1 MPAALTVVLDSN
13 VYIFGIAKVMPTCEA
28 LLNVLSK
35 GEWESRLRVITPHLV
50 EREVTRN
57 LEPIGLYAPKLFHS
71 ILADV
76 PWSGVT
82 YEVPPDELMLKYLEL
97 GLAEEDAII
106 AAFSEWLGVK
116 YLVSENRHF
125 LEELETEAFQVVNAA
140 EFLKVIETCRILAF
154 TEERE
159 RGKS

>member
-1 MPAALTVVLDSN
+1 MPATLTVVLDSN
-13 VYIFGIAKVMPTCEA
+13 VYIFGIARVMPSCEA
-28 LLNVLSK
+28 LLDALSRSK
-35 GEWESRLRVITPHLV
+35 WESRLRVITPHLV

-57 LEPIGLYAPKLFHS
+57 LEPIGPSAPKLFCS
-71 ILADV
+71 MLADV

-82 YEVPPDELMLKYLEL
+82 FEAPPDELMLKYLEL

-106 AAFSEWLGVK
+106 AAFTEWLGAK

-125 LEELETEAFQVVNAA
+125 LEELKTEAFQVVDAA
-140 EFLKVIETCRILAF
+140 EFLNMIEAGGIPAC

-159 RGKS
+159 